1 MKPRVYLAGPVTGL
15 SYHEANE
22 WRLKVQRVLLPEI
35 EAVNPL
41 RGKEYLDSQIGPIE
55 PSPQDGFCTDE
66 AIIMRDYNDLRRSD
80 VVLANL
86 AIDHPADHPISV
98 GTLFELAWAWEQRK
112 IIVTVGG
119 SDSLYDHPFVRHA
132 ITYAAMDLPDA
143 IDYIKSAL
151 LP

>member
-41 RGKEYLDSQIGPIE
+41 RGKEYLDDQTGPIA
-55 PSPQDGFCTDE
+55 PSPLDGFCTDP
-66 AIIMRDYNDLRRSD
+66 AIVTRDYNDVRRSE
-80 VVLANL
+80 VLLANL
-86 AIDHPADHPISV
+86 SAAVPVSV
-98 GTLFELAWAWEQRK
+98 GTICEMAWAWEWRK
-112 IIVTVGG
+112 LVVVVGG
-119 SDSLYDHPFVRHA
+119 NDSPYDNPFIRHF
-132 ITYAAMDLPDA
+132 ITYAAMDMPDA